1 MASET
6 ITAKR
11 LIQTIPHWLQGLL
24 ALVLVAGALGLLGM
38 GMARTGSPLVV
49 EVDGQRRELRTHA
62 ATVGE
67 ALRRAGLELY
77 PEDQVTP
84 ALEAPL
90 QPGMVIE
97 VQCARPVHLHADGE
111 THQLRTQAATVGQV
125 LAEAELQVGPADEIW
140 LDGRLVEPDTSLW
153 DGEPA
158 THQMPSSRGG
168 GGSSAGNDAGDPPVV
183 AIRRAASVTLDD
195 DGTTTVLHTTSETI
209 GQVLQEHGVTLFLG
223 DEVEPGL
230 QDRVVPGG
238 MVTIRRSIPV
248 QIEADGRVIR
258 TRTRAE
264 TVAGALGQE
273 GVALVGKDRVEP
285 ALSTP
290 IRSEMNIQVV
300 RVREDLVVEFDPIP
314 FETEWVPDPEVEIDN
329 IRLAREGQIGLTK
342 RRYRVVYED
351 DQEVERYLED
361 SWAEQPPIT
370 KTMAYGTKIV
380 IRTMETPD
388 GPIEYWRKMRVY
400 TTSYTAASCGKPRD
414 HPRYGYTRLGW
425 WLTKGIVAVDP
436 DVIPLKTKMYVPGYG
451 PAIAG
456 DTGGGVKGKF
466 VDLGFDEG
474 KYQSWHWWTDIY
486 LLTPVPPEQ
495 QDTLDPPRLAEI
507 PRPEAAMTGPDQI
520 DPVLPGPWPP
530 RRWQRSHVARSPSR
544 QA

>member
-24 ALVLVAGALGLLGM
+24 ALALVAGALGLLGM

-67 ALRRAGLELY
+67 ALRRTGLELY
-77 PEDQVTP
+77 PEDLVAP
-84 ALEAPL
+84 GLGAPL

-97 VQCARPVHLHADGE
+97 VQCARVVHLHADGE
-111 THQLRTQAATVGQV
+111 THQLRTQAVTVGQV
-125 LAEAELQVGPADEIW
+125 LTEAELQIGPADEVR
-140 LDGRLVEPDTSLW
+140 LDGRLVEQDASLW
-153 DGEPA
+153 EREPA
-158 THQMPSSRGG
+158 AHQMPSSRGG
-168 GGSSAGNDAGDPPVV
+168 GDSTTRNDVGDPPVV
-183 AIRRAASVTLDD
+183 SIRRAASMTLDD
-195 DGTTTVLHTTSETI
+195 DGTTTILHTTSETI
-209 GQVLQEHGVTLFLG
+209 GQVLQEHGVALFLG
-223 DEVEPGL
+223 DEVKPEL

-238 MVTIRRSIPV
+238 IVTIRRSVPV
-248 QIEADGRVIR
+248 QIEADGRLIR

-285 ALSTP
+285 SLSTP
-290 IRSEMNIQVV
+290 IQSEMAIQVV
-300 RVREDLVVEFDPIP
+300 RVREELVVEFEPIP
-314 FETEWVPDPEVEIDN
+314 FKTEWIPDPEVEIDS

-342 RRYRVVYED
+342 RRFRVVYED
-351 DQEVERYLED
+351 GQEVERYLED
-361 SWAEQPPIT
+361 SWAEQSPIT

-451 PAIAG
+451 HAIAG

-466 VDLGFDEG
+466 IDLGFDEG

-486 LLTPVPPEQ
+486 LLTPVPPRHKILWILP
-495 QDTLDPPRLAEI
+495 DLPRF
-507 PRPEAAMTGPDQI
+507 PDRK
-520 DPVLPGPWPP
+520 
-530 RRWQRSHVARSPSR
+530 RR
-544 QA
+544 

>member
-1 MASET
+1 LASET

-11 LIQTIPHWLQGLL
+11 LVQTIPHWLQGLL
-24 ALVLVAGALGLLGM
+24 ALVLVAGALVLLGM

-49 EVDGQRRELRTHA
+49 EVDGQRHELRTHA

-67 ALRRAGLELY
+67 ALRRTGLDLY

-84 ALEAPL
+84 SLEAPL
-90 QPGMVIE
+90 QPGVVIK
-97 VQCARPVHLHADGE
+97 VQCARLVNLHADGE

-125 LAEAELQVGPADEIW
+125 LAEAGLQIGPADEIR
-140 LDGRLVEPDTSLW
+140 LDGWLVEPEASLW
-153 DGEPA
+153 GGEPA
-158 THQMPSSRGG
+158 TKKMPSSRGG
-168 GGSSAGNDAGDPPVV
+168 GDGMAGNDADDDPPVV
-183 AIRRAASVTLDD
+183 AVRRAASLTLDD
-195 DGTTTVLHTTSETI
+195 DGRTTVLHTTSETI
-209 GQVLQEHGVTLFLG
+209 GQVLQEHGVYLFLG

-230 QDRVVPGG
+230 QDRVVPGET
-238 MVTIRRSIPV
+238 VTIRRSIPV

-258 TRTRAE
+258 TRTLAE

-273 GVALVGKDRVEP
+273 AVALVGKDRVEP

-290 IRSEMNIQVV
+290 VHSEMNIEIV
-300 RVREDLVVEFDPIP
+300 RVREDLVVEFEPIP

-342 RRYRVVYED
+342 RRYRVVYEN
-351 DQEVERYLED
+351 DQEIERFLED
-361 SWAEQPPIT
+361 SWTEQPPIT

-400 TTSYTAASCGKPRD
+400 TTSYTAATCGKPRD

-451 PAIAG
+451 HAIAG

-466 VDLGFDEG
+466 VDLGYDEG

-486 LLTPVPPEQ
+486 LLTPVPPQ
-495 QDTLDPPRLAEI
+495 KKILWILPDLPRF
-507 PRPEAAMTGPDQI
+507 PDRK
-520 DPVLPGPWPP
+520 
-530 RRWQRSHVARSPSR
+530 RR
-544 QA
+544 

>member
-1 MASET
+1 M
-6 ITAKR
+6 
-11 LIQTIPHWLQGLL
+11 QGLL
-24 ALVLVAGALGLLGM
+24 ALVLVAGALGLLGV
-38 GMARTGSPLVV
+38 GMVQTGSPLAV

-67 ALRRAGLELY
+67 ALRRTGLELY
-77 PEDQVTP
+77 PEDRVTP
-84 ALEAPL
+84 DLEAPL
-90 QPGMVIE
+90 EPGMVIE
-97 VQCARPVHLHADGE
+97 VQSARPVRLHAEGE
-111 THQLRTQAATVGQV
+111 THQDRTQATTVGQV
-125 LAEAELQVGPADEIW
+125 LAEAGLQVGPADEIR
-140 LDGRLVEPDTSLW
+140 LDGRLVTLKSSLW
-153 DGEPA
+153 PGEVA
-158 THQMPSSRGG
+158 TLQTEASLGRGG
-168 GGSSAGNDAGDPPVV
+168 ISTRDPADAPPVIS
-183 AIRRAASVTLDD
+183 IRRAASMTLDD
-195 DGTTTVLHTTSETI
+195 DGTATILHTTSETI

-230 QDRVVPGG
+230 QERIVPEG
-238 MVTIRRSIPV
+238 TITIYRSIPV

-290 IRSEMNIQVV
+290 LRSGMEIEVF
-300 RVREDLVVEFDPIP
+300 RVREELVVEFDPIP

-351 DQEVERYLED
+351 GREVARYLED
-361 SWAEQPPIT
+361 SWAEQAPIT

-380 IRTMETPD
+380 IRTMDTPD

-400 TTSYTAASCGKPRD
+400 TTAYTAATCGKTRD

-436 DVIPLKTKMYVPGYG
+436 EVIPLKTKMYVPGYG
-451 PAIAG
+451 HAVAG

-466 VDLGFDEG
+466 VDLGYDEG
-474 KYQSWHWWTDIY
+474 KYQSWHWWSDIY
-486 LLTPVPPEQ
+486 LLTPVPPAHKIRWI
-495 QDTLDPPRLAEI
+495 L
-507 PRPEAAMTGPDQI
+507 PD
-520 DPVLPGPWPP
+520 WPKYP
-530 RRWQRSHVARSPSR
+530 DRKR
-544 QA
+544 